1 MHFLYIDPGTGM
13 ILIQL
18 IVAGFASLIVFFK
31 NFRDKIVGGNLLTD
45 TTKRAFLATAAKM
58 YVDQLNNYNRQYE
71 TERKIA
77 LDLFGED
84 QVKNAIPKIDFD
96 IKLMDQLKNME
107 TIDAFLLKDNTDVGN
122 FEEN

>member
-1 MHFLYIDPGTGM
+1 
-13 ILIQL
+13 
-18 IVAGFASLIVFFK
+18 
-31 NFRDKIVGGNLLTD
+31 
-45 TTKRAFLATAAKM
+45 M

-96 IKLMDQLKNME
+96 IQLMNQLKNME
-107 TIDAFLLKDNTDVGN
+107 TIDAFLLKDNTDAGN